1 MVFMCTNKTM
11 EYLPAHRPPPQ
22 LIPQS
27 TAVLPLTL
35 PRRLPLTWRL
45 RRRPTEAR
53 PLEAA
58 ALRRRS
64 TRCTSASYSSSRPL
78 ILSGETIDTNIS
90 KFLAAEASLNRQF
103 QSLPKF
109 VLGFGPSHLQQLA
122 GQSRSCAVVMSFS
135 LTPTQFYVSHYK
147 KIGRKKCKLFIQ
159 IRIVSLVEVS
169 AEEREV
175 GEQDADHVEP

>member
-58 ALRRRS
+58 ALPRRS
-64 TRCTSASYSSSRPL
+64 TRCTLASYSSSRPL

-103 QSLPKF
+103 LSLPKS
-109 VLGFGPSHLQQLA
+109 VLGFGTSQLQVNLDLV
-122 GQSRSCAVVMSFS
+122 RAVELSFS
-135 LTPTQFYVSHYK
+135 YSVLCSSFQ
-147 KIGRKKCKLFIQ
+147 KL
-159 IRIVSLVEVS
+159 
-169 AEEREV
+169 
-175 GEQDADHVEP
+175 GE

>member
-1 MVFMCTNKTM
+1 MCTNKTM

-58 ALRRRS
+58 ALPRRS
-64 TRCTSASYSSSRPL
+64 TRCTLASYSSSRQL

-135 LTPTQFYVSHYK
+135 LPPTQIYVPHSK
-147 KIGRKKCKLFIQ
+147 NWKSESKLFILLQ
-159 IRIVSLVEVS
+159 PN
-169 AEEREV
+169 
-175 GEQDADHVEP
+175 QH